1 MTDCK
6 LCHMTYHV
14 HLAVVDVEVRDCP
27 ADLPHA
33 VSGIGS
39 LLLVMAIQARHVEDV
54 AVILE
59 RAQTDV
65 GTELTELET
74 KLQPPNSAIRNRSEV
89 GIVWTRCLMTLFVS
103 CIINASVSTTVTMTS
118 LINYFLPISI
128 FVLNLF

>member
-6 LCHMTYHV
+6 LCNMTYHV

-27 ADLPHA
+27 ADLAHA

-39 LLLVMAIQARHVEDV
+39 LLLIMSIQTRHVEDV

-65 GTELTELET
+65 GTELSELET
-74 KLQPPNSAIRNRSEV
+74 KLQPPDSATGNRRS
-89 GIVWTRCLMTLFVS
+89 TRCCL
-103 CIINASVSTTVTMTS
+103 
-118 LINYFLPISI
+118 
-128 FVLNLF
+128 